1 MENEFKKIDELE
13 YSTLNSE
20 EKLSVMS
27 KMTDKEKYEFLKK
40 QPKKDLSETERL
52 FLLKMEYVLYE
63 EELKTNQEK
72 KKKEWIKNILN
83 PLKYSLEKFY
93 TLNNTQVGE
102 VDVDLDLKISSYL
115 IHILSDE
122 QVLNKIKSIN
132 PTEYVFR
139 NSRNK
144 IDKIEN
150 KRVYIK
156 KEKTENL
163 NIIVEENKE
172 GENRI
177 E

>member
-1 MENEFKKIDELE
+1 MENELKKINDLE

-20 EKLSVMS
+20 EKLNIMS

-40 QPKKDLSETERL
+40 QPKKDLSDGERL
-52 FLLKMEYVLYE
+52 FVLKMEYILYE
-63 EELKTNQEK
+63 EELKTNKEK

-83 PLKYSLEKFY
+83 PLRYSLEKFY
-93 TLNNTQVGE
+93 DLNNTQVGE

-115 IHILSDE
+115 INILSDE
-122 QVLNKIKSIN
+122 EALNKIKNIN

-156 KEKTENL
+156 KEKSEKL
-163 NIIVEENKE
+163 DVIVEENKE
-172 GENRI
+172 GENKI

>member
-1 MENEFKKIDELE
+1 
-13 YSTLNSE
+13 
-20 EKLSVMS
+20 MS

-122 QVLNKIKSIN
+122 QALNKIKSIN

>member
-122 QVLNKIKSIN
+122 QALNKIKSIN

>member
-13 YSTLNSE
+13 YSTLNLE

-122 QVLNKIKSIN
+122 QALNKIKSIN